1 MRVRSFE
8 QNMALM
14 PDEMAKKIMLKI
26 INTPRPNYEEMDRVC
41 DEYVKK
47 CLSEMTPEERKA
59 YRDFK
64 NDFRK

>member
-14 PDEMAKKIMLKI
+14 PDGMAKRIMLKI
-26 INTPRPNYEEMDRVC
+26 INTPRPDYAEMDRIC

-47 CLSEMTPEERKA
+47 CFSEM
-59 YRDFK
+59 
-64 NDFRK
+64 NS